1 MRCMRTKSN
10 LRTKI
15 RVKMGQYVVKYFHG
29 EIEERSSYLVSCLV
43 SNGRSVQ
50 TQFLSASR
58 RHIFHPVLCLTQSMN
73 DLVIVASPLLFYALF
88 RINT

>member
-15 RVKMGQYVVKYFHG
+15 RVKMGQKYFHG

-88 RINT
+88 RIHT